1 MCSLGAQTVKN
12 LSAVQETQVRSL
24 CQEDP
29 LEEETATHSSILA
42 CGIPWATVHRSQRV
56 GRDLV
61 MKQQQNPR
69 KGLKASFVPSLGCF
83 ISDLKCHRDYAGGF
97 TPWEF
102 LFRQINKK
110 LVALKYVSSHWS
122 PGQAARRPQPGRC
135 GRFQQWLLRGRAGW
149 PGWGAPQP
157 RERLQSMKDDVVM
170 RAKTSHHCLLQSC
183 RGRKKTKMQRAS
195 VRKPGSRDHS
205 LPSASSGSTS
215 MNSTKH
221 GWNSWLVQSVGA
233 ELAHTEGRWCYAV
246 SHKGAE
252 HPQSLEYGQ
261 GLGTNPLDDTEG

>member
-12 LSAVQETQVRSL
+12 LSAVQEIQVRSL

-83 ISDLKCHRDYAGGF
+83 ISDLKCHRDYSGGF

-122 PGQAARRPQPGRC
+122 PGQAARLPQPGRC

-157 RERLQSMKDDVVM
+157 QERLQSMKDDVVM
-170 RAKTSHHCLLQSC
+170 RAKTSHPLFTPELSWQEKNKDAESICEKTWKQRSQSALC
-183 RGRKKTKMQRAS
+183 ILRLHIHEFNQPWMEFTAGSISGCKTCTYRGQT
-195 VRKPGSRDHS
+195 V
-205 LPSASSGSTS
+205 LCCFT
-215 MNSTKH
+215 
-221 GWNSWLVQSVGA
+221 
-233 ELAHTEGRWCYAV
+233 
-246 SHKGAE
+246 
-252 HPQSLEYGQ
+252 
-261 GLGTNPLDDTEG
+261 